1 MVTQNAVKIQKKLD
15 CYLFKTNELLFFSH
29 LSTEITFVFQ
39 SELLEVSYRHTLL
52 RVFTFNLVFC
62 FLFNFFLLK
71 SFLLLKKKKAENII
85 IIKIPSF
92 PHGKQQYQQIKICGK
107 SSKTFSPK
115 Q

>member
-1 MVTQNAVKIQKKLD
+1 MVTQNAVKRQKELD

-29 LSTEITFVFQ
+29 LSTEITFIFQ
-39 SELLEVSYRHTLL
+39 SELLEVSYRRTLL

-71 SFLLLKKKKAENII
+71 SFLLLKKKKTENII
-85 IIKIPSF
+85 TIKIPSF
-92 PHGKQQYQQIKICGK
+92 PHDKQQYQQIKIRGK